1 MSEREATMSN
11 VNEMMQLQSVREWEH
26 ERQARI
32 NGYAAALTHL
42 NSALENL
49 PAGDASYNRFAE
61 EVDHVA
67 HAARGRMSAIFQE
80 TNPFVKA
87 TQR

>member
-1 MSEREATMSN
+1 MSN
-11 VNEMMQLQSVREWEH
+11 VNEMLQLQSVREWEH

-49 PAGDASYNRFAE
+49 PSGDASYHGFAE
-61 EVDHVA
+61 EVAHVA
-67 HAARGRMSAIFQE
+67 HATRGRMSAIFQE
-80 TNPFVKA
+80 TNPFVKGN
-87 TQR
+87 R